1 MTTKE
6 NNVAREFR
14 MSTSIALPEPI
25 FAEAAMLSR
34 LEVAV
39 VAFSDALQE
48 IIPGALVDID
58 VVQPKP
64 RGENAAG
71 DPVAQYAAL
80 GGVMPKGAHA
90 K

>member
-1 MTTKE
+1 MAK
-6 NNVAREFR
+6 EFR
-14 MSTSIALPEPI
+14 LSTSIPLPDSI

-34 LEVAV
+34 LEVVV
-39 VAFSDALQE
+39 VAFTDALQE
-48 IIPGALVDID
+48 IASGTLVDID

-64 RGENAAG
+64 RGEKAAG